1 MLAHA
6 QTVCTR
12 LCFPPTHKLKEPGS
26 RLNND
31 EMVTSSMNTP
41 DRFYTN
47 LPHLFVGQANRTD
60 PELSTESL
68 WHRDEPMWD
77 DREEISEHQESISE
91 GVAFVTSCHFCGYS
105 HSNIL
110 RDKLHAGYK
119 LSLNFSLLLN
129 TAKESSIP
137 MLMLFHEEVMKMVT
151 TRWPCLLSPPP
162 MTTSGHHIGQ
172 KRNCKQLSRKI
183 QIWRLYFSGWKQKCQ
198 VISLTMPAVMY
209 KPCGLNVSN
218 LWLEMESSIENGRKQ
233 MWQEV
238 TNATPSEIDSW
249 CSEISSR
256 SSHIGSSRCHKDSVE
271 SSGSVLLA
279 WPTKRCGRLV

>member
-91 GVAFVTSCHFCGYS
+91 GVAFVTSCHICFLPFSIEDSISNHKLLTLSPQGLYITAGMVREITWHFCFQPLKY
-105 HSNIL
+105 NLQIWI
-110 RDKLHAGYK
+110 
-119 LSLNFSLLLN
+119 F
-129 TAKESSIP
+129 
-137 MLMLFHEEVMKMVT
+137 
-151 TRWPCLLSPPP
+151 LLSCLQFLFWP
-162 MTTSGHHIGQ
+162 MWWPDVVIGGGDSRHGQRVVTIFITSSWKSISIGMEDSLAVFNN
-172 KRNCKQLSRKI
+172 KLK
-183 QIWRLYFSGWKQKCQ
+183 FSE
-198 VISLTMPAVMY
+198 SL
-209 KPCGLNVSN
+209 
-218 LWLEMESSIENGRKQ
+218 
-233 MWQEV
+233 
-238 TNATPSEIDSW
+238 
-249 CSEISSR
+249 
-256 SSHIGSSRCHKDSVE
+256 
-271 SSGSVLLA
+271 
-279 WPTKRCGRLV
+279 